1 MKKYRDEN
9 GNEIIVFEKNEKR
22 ENLPKIPL
30 PRFPFW
36 STYIPVV
43 PCVYDAN
50 LTILEQ
56 ISKLYYYANKLR
68 AGIEQNHDDIVAL
81 GERVDG
87 VEISLENIL
96 ALIGDLPKHVIVEF
110 DTLND
115 PITADKSFD
124 DVLAEY
130 RAGSLIFGHANGDNS
145 VYIATDASAGVV
157 MFNSPKP
164 SGSVI
169 LEMRPTGII
178 QAIRSFI
185 TGDGGTVTGVLNI
198 SQAPVNPENAAN
210 KLYVD
215 EKAAAEAATAAGDAV
230 IIANSNAIGM
240 VNGLRAEIEAAYLQ
254 LAGGVM
260 RGQIV
265 QPLTPTEARHL
276 ANKKYVDDSIAN
288 IDLSGY
294 LSLTGGVMSGQI
306 VQPLTPTEA
315 RHLSNKKYVDDSI
328 ANIDLSGYLS
338 LTGGSMEGQILQP
351 LMPTESRHLV
361 NRQYVDNS
369 IAAVNRVEVGTETK
383 IGEWVENDIT
393 YDIYRKVIDFGELPN
408 AGSKSVA
415 HGVADIVRFTRVCGI
430 ATDAAGQ
437 NLPLPMVSA
446 NGANNIYLAVGNAR
460 VTIQTASDRSN
471 FTWCYITLEY
481 LRSRAGD

>member
-36 STYIPVV
+36 SAYIPVV
-43 PCVYDAN
+43 PCVYDAS

-56 ISKLYYYANKLR
+56 ISKLYYYANKLKT
-68 AGIEQNHDDIVAL
+68 AIEQNHDDIITL

-96 ALIGDLPKHVIVEF
+96 SLIGDLPKHVIVEF
-110 DTLND
+110 DTLSD

-130 RAGSLIFGHANGDNS
+130 RAGSLIFGHASGDNS

-164 SGSVI
+164 SGSVT

-198 SQAPVNPENAAN
+198 SQVPVNPENAAN
-210 KLYVD
+210 KGYVD
-215 EKAAAEAATAAGDAV
+215 SKAAAEALAASGEA
-230 IIANSNAIGM
+230 IRIANTNTINQLST
-240 VNGLRAEIEAAYLQ
+240 LRSEIEAAYLH
-254 LAGGVM
+254 LTGGVM
-260 RGQIV
+260 SGQIV

-294 LSLTGGVMSGQI
+294 LSITGGTMV
-306 VQPLTPTEA
+306 
-315 RHLSNKKYVDDSI
+315 
-328 ANIDLSGYLS
+328 
-338 LTGGSMEGQILQP
+338 GQILQP

-393 YDIYRKVIDFGELPN
+393 YDIYRKVIEFGELPN

-415 HGVADIVRFTRVCGI
+415 HGVADKVRFTRVCGI
-430 ATDAAGQ
+430 ATDAVGQ

-481 LRSRAGD
+481 LRSRAGDLTKVN